1 MKYQIYLS
9 KDVSDIINA
18 IAKFENIKP
27 NTLIKNLMEQ
37 NITSAYQQLKTLESE
52 KELKKGRDNKSL

>member
-9 KDVSDIINA
+9 KEVSDIINA
-18 IAKFENIKP
+18 IAHFENIKP

-37 NITSAYQQLKTLESE
+37 NITSAYNQLKTLESD
-52 KELKKGRDNKSL
+52 KALKKGENKSL